1 MNRRDRRLAHATSRS
16 APQRLDDPEV
26 ARDYHQAVQHLKND
40 RLAEAEVAHRR
51 VLARLPTHAPSL
63 HHLGLIAY
71 KRQETHDAVEYIRQS
86 VAQQPD
92 YHEAWLN
99 LAIILGEMR
108 RSHEAIAACREC
120 LALQPQNAEVHT
132 VLGNLLTVVENDSEA
147 MATYIKALDLKP
159 DQPAVLVR
167 LGNLML
173 KSGQVEAA
181 VAHCQTAL
189 KLDPE
194 FEEARVLGHRI
205 SAMTRPVTSIAAE
218 IEAES
223 KSNDEL
229 AKRLDELASFLRQG
243 RRYDEAIELCRRATD
258 IKPGK
263 ADYHFNLALALE
275 GRGLAEEALE
285 SYQAGL
291 AIEPDRAEAYTSV
304 GGLLQSLKMEVGAIQ
319 ALEHAIKLDP
329 TSPHAH
335 YNLAIVCKMRQ
346 QYDQAKAAFQKCREL
361 APDAFVNRFEFLN
374 LLHFQCDWDGVDEEA
389 RYCLEN
395 FRVKP
400 MHLAPFQLIS
410 LGSTRADQLRA
421 AQNYIKP
428 MAVPEQI
435 RFKTYQNSLGVG
447 RRIRLGFLSCDF
459 FEHATAILFSEVL
472 EKLDKNRF
480 EIFGYCFSP
489 EDGSAM
495 RGRLLKAFEHVRKIG
510 EMTNREA
517 AATIN
522 ADAIDILVDLK
533 GYTRDGR
540 PEILSYRP
548 APIQV
553 NYLGYPATMGA
564 DFIDYIVADAIV
576 TPMEHQADYSEKIVQ
591 LPHTYQP
598 NDRQRKISDEPIT
611 RADCGLPENAFVFCS
626 FNNSYKLTPTMFD
639 VWMHLLKEVP
649 GSVLWLLVPNE
660 TCASNLRREAASRG
674 VDASRLVF
682 ADRMPV
688 EKHLARQHLADLFL
702 DALPC
707 NAHTT
712 ASDALWAGLPVL
724 TCLGETFAGRVAGSL
739 LSAMGVPELITTD
752 LDAYTCLALELARD
766 KGKLDRIR
774 QKLVSTRDTAPIFD
788 STRYTRNLEASFE
801 KMVEIMRSGQ
811 APQAFAV
818 VEPTAV
824 PPPVK
829 TIEPQPQGP
838 RAIYEACPLCE
849 SREISRANEARIT
862 NHSAYNSMLPQ
873 MLKWCRCGSC
883 AHVFT
888 EGYLTPE
895 GHDIVYPAAKT
906 EQKVGRDAENQR
918 KVSAKIVARVARHVP
933 SGDWLDVGFG
943 NASLLFT
950 AAEWGFSPAGIDA
963 SEESVAKL
971 KKFGYEAHR
980 DLEALA
986 AEDRFS
992 VVSMVDVL
1000 DRSPFPATTLGIVNR
1015 MMKRGGA
1022 LFISSLNMDSI
1033 VWRALDATGT
1043 NPYWAEIERYH
1054 HFTRARLV
1062 QLLQSQGFKF
1072 AEYDIGDR
1080 HRSSMDLIALKI

>member
-1 MNRRDRRLAHATSRS
+1 MNRRDRRLTHATSRS
-16 APQRLDDPEV
+16 APQRVGDPEA
-26 ARDYHQAVQHLKND
+26 ARDYHQAVEHLKNG
-40 RLAEAEVAHRR
+40 RLAESEVAHRR
-51 VLARLPTHAPSL
+51 VLSRLPTHAPSL
-63 HHLGLIAY
+63 HHMGLIAY
-71 KRQETHDAVEYIRQS
+71 KRQETDDAVEYIRQS
-86 VAQQPD
+86 VAHQPD

-99 LAIILGEMR
+99 LAIILGDMR

-120 LALQPQNAEVHT
+120 LALQPRNAEVHT
-132 VLGNLLTVVENDSEA
+132 VLGNLLTVIENEPEA
-147 MATYIKALDLKP
+147 ITTYIKALELRP

-181 VAHCQTAL
+181 AAHCRRAL
-189 KLDPE
+189 QLDPD
-194 FEEARVLGHRI
+194 FEEARSLDRRL
-205 SAMTRPVTSIAAE
+205 SAMSRPVASIEAK

-223 KSNDEL
+223 KNSDEL
-229 AKRLDELASFLRQG
+229 ARRLDELASFLRQD
-243 RRYDEAIELCRRATD
+243 RRYDEAIELCRRATG
-258 IKPGK
+258 IKPDN

-275 GRGLAEEALE
+275 GLGLVAEALE

-304 GGLLQSLKMEVGAIQ
+304 GCLLRTLKMEVGAIQ

-329 TSPHAH
+329 ISPHAH
-335 YNLAIVCKMRQ
+335 YNLAISYKMRQ
-346 QYDQAKAAFQKCREL
+346 QYDEATAAFKKCREC

-374 LLHFQCDWDGVDEEA
+374 LLHFQCDWDGMDEEE

-395 FRVKP
+395 FRAKP
-400 MHLAPFQLIS
+400 IHLAPFQLIS
-410 LGSTRADQLRA
+410 LASTRADQLRA
-421 AQNYIKP
+421 ARNYIKP
-428 MAVPEQI
+428 LAVPERM
-435 RFKTYQNSLGVG
+435 RFKTYQSSLGAG
-447 RRIRLGFLSCDF
+447 QRIRLGFLSCDF

-472 EKLDKNRF
+472 ERLDRTRF

-489 EDGSAM
+489 DDGSAM
-495 RGRLLKAFEHVRKIG
+495 RQRMLNAFEHVRKIG
-510 EMTNREA
+510 EMTHREA

-533 GYTRDGR
+533 GYTKDGR

-576 TPMEHQADYSEKIVQ
+576 APMEHQADYSEKIVQ
-591 LPHTYQP
+591 LPNTYQP
-598 NDRQRKISDEPIT
+598 NDGQRKISDEPIT

-639 VWMHLLKEVP
+639 VWMHLLKQVP

-660 TCASNLRREAASRG
+660 TCANNLKREAANRG

-688 EKHLARQHLADLFL
+688 EKHLARQRLADLFL

-724 TCLGETFAGRVAGSL
+724 TCLGETFSGRVAGSL
-739 LSAMGVPELITTD
+739 LAAMGVPELITTD
-752 LDAYTCLALELARD
+752 LDAYAELALELARD
-766 KGKLDRIR
+766 KGKLERIR
-774 QKLVSTRDTAPIFD
+774 SKLASMRDTAPIFD
-788 STRYTRNLEASFE
+788 SARYARNLEASFE
-801 KMVEIMRSGQ
+801 KMVEIMRSGE
-811 APQAFAV
+811 APRAFAV
-818 VEPTAV
+818 VEPTTTPRLVEAMK
-824 PPPVK
+824 PK
-829 TIEPQPQGP
+829 PQGP

-849 SREISRANEARIT
+849 GREISRANEARIT
-862 NHSAYNSMLPQ
+862 NHPAYNSMLPP

-895 GHDIVYPAAKT
+895 GHEIVFPAAKT
-906 EQKVGRDAENQR
+906 EQKVGKDAENQR
-918 KVSAKIVARVARHVP
+918 KVSAKIVARVARHAP

-971 KKFGYEAHR
+971 KKFGYEAHS
-980 DLEALA
+980 DLESLA

-1000 DRSPFPATTLGIVNR
+1000 DRTPFPAITLGVINR

-1022 LFISSLNMDSI
+1022 LFLSSLNMDSI

-1043 NPYWAEIERYH
+1043 NPYWAEIEHYH

-1062 QLLQSQGFKF
+1062 QLLQSQGFTF
-1072 AEYDIGDR
+1072 VEYDIGDR
-1080 HRSSMDLIALKI
+1080 HRSSMGVIALKI

>member
-1 MNRRDRRLAHATSRS
+1 MNRRDRRLVHATSRS
-16 APQRLDDPEV
+16 APQRAGDPEL
-26 ARDYHQAVQHLKND
+26 ARDYHQAVEHLKNG
-40 RLAEAEVAHRR
+40 RLAESEVAHRR
-51 VLARLPTHAPSL
+51 VLSRLPTHAPSL
-63 HHLGLIAY
+63 HHMGLIAY
-71 KRQETHDAVEYIRQS
+71 QRQETHDAVEYIRQS
-86 VAQQPD
+86 VAHQPD

-99 LAIILGEMR
+99 LAIILGETR

-120 LALQPQNAEVHT
+120 LALQPRNAEVHA
-132 VLGNLLTVVENDSEA
+132 VLGNLLTVAENDSEA
-147 MATYIKALDLKP
+147 ITAYAKALELKP

-167 LGNLML
+167 LGELML
-173 KSGQVEAA
+173 KSGQPEAA
-181 VAHCQTAL
+181 AERCRRAL
-189 KLDPE
+189 ELDPGLV
-194 FEEARVLGHRI
+194 EARVLERRM
-205 SAMTRPVTSIAAE
+205 SAMTRPVSSIAAE

-223 KSNDEL
+223 KNGDEL
-229 AKRLDELASFLRQG
+229 AKRLDELASLLRQD
-243 RRYDEAIELCRRATD
+243 RRYDEAIELCRRATG
-258 IKPGK
+258 IKPHN
-263 ADYHFNLALALE
+263 ADYHCNLALALE
-275 GRGLAEEALE
+275 GRGLVEEALE

-304 GGLLQSLKMEVGAIQ
+304 GCLLRTLKMEVGAIQ

-329 TSPHAH
+329 MSPHAH
-335 YNLAIVCKMRQ
+335 YNLAISYKMRQ
-346 QYDQAKAAFQKCREL
+346 QYEEARAAFQKCREC

-374 LLHFQCDWDGVDEEA
+374 LLHFQCDWDGVDEEG

-395 FRVKP
+395 FRTKS
-400 MHLAPFQLIS
+400 MNIAPFQLIS
-410 LGSTRADQLRA
+410 LQSTRADQLRA

-428 MAVPEQI
+428 IAVPEQM
-435 RFKTYQNSLGVG
+435 RFKTFQNSLGVG
-447 RRIRLGFLSCDF
+447 QRIRLGFLSCDF
-459 FEHATAILFSEVL
+459 FEHATAMLFSEVL
-472 EKLDKNRF
+472 ETLDRTHF

-489 EDGSAM
+489 EDGSAIRQRM
-495 RGRLLKAFEHVRKIG
+495 LNAFEHVRKIG
-510 EMTNREA
+510 EMTSRDA
-517 AATIN
+517 AAAIN
-522 ADAIDILVDLK
+522 RDAIDILVDLK
-533 GYTRDGR
+533 GYTKDGR

-564 DFIDYIVADAIV
+564 DFIDYILADAIV

-591 LPHTYQP
+591 LPNTYQP

-611 RADCGLPENAFVFCS
+611 RADCGLPDNAFVFCS
-626 FNNSYKLTPTMFD
+626 FNNSYKLTPTIFD
-639 VWMHLLKEVP
+639 VWMRLLREVP

-660 TCASNLRREAASRG
+660 TCASNLKREAASRG
-674 VDASRLVF
+674 VDAGRLVF
-682 ADRMPV
+682 AERMPV
-688 EKHLARQHLADLFL
+688 EKHLARHRLADLFL

-724 TCLGETFAGRVAGSL
+724 TCLGETFSGRVAGSL
-739 LSAMGVPELITTD
+739 LAAMGLPELITTD
-752 LDAYTCLALELARD
+752 LDAYTGLAIELARD
-766 KGKLDRIR
+766 KNKLDRIR
-774 QKLVSTRDTAPIFD
+774 RKLVSMRDTAPIFD
-788 STRYTRNLEASFE
+788 STRYARNLEASFE
-801 KMVEIMRSGQ
+801 KMVEIMRSGE
-811 APQAFAV
+811 APRPFAV
-818 VEPTAV
+818 VERNIA
-824 PPPVK
+824 PPPVEAIK
-829 TIEPQPQGP
+829 PKALGP
-838 RAIYEACPLCE
+838 REVYEACPICE
-849 SREISRANEARIT
+849 SRDISRANEARIT
-862 NHSAYNSMLPQ
+862 NHPAYNSMLPP

-895 GHDIVYPAAKT
+895 GHEIIYPAAKT
-906 EQKVGRDAENQR
+906 EQKVGKDAENQR
-918 KVSAKIVARVARHVP
+918 KVSAKIVARVARYAP

-980 DLEALA
+980 GLDSLA

-1000 DRSPFPATTLGIVNR
+1000 DRTPFPAATLGIVNR

-1080 HRSSMDLIALKI
+1080 HRSSMDVIALKI